1 MTPNIEEDAW
11 RVSGISET
19 YPSYR
24 QHPLVS
30 AESWLKGK
38 HLDDGAE
45 GLWRI
50 NDKLY
55 DLSDFA
61 KRHPGGAYWIECTR
75 GTDITEP
82 FESHHIEDRARH
94 MLSKFEVRE
103 AAQPRNYKFTLDQN
117 GFYMTLK
124 RRVRE
129 KLRKI
134 NYSPT
139 KKTDLYHSGILA
151 SVFILSWI
159 GTAYSS
165 YLAKALAGLTLCY
178 LANSAHN
185 YFHQRDNWRMY
196 TFNLTLMN
204 FRNWRISHALS
215 HHVYPNSLHDL
226 ELSMFE
232 PFLCWVPSPHYAGRV
247 KRWISVV
254 ISPIFYVFS
263 FSVAFLQR
271 VVASLSKENLMYWD
285 DLIPI
290 TLPLFLYLTTGVGL
304 SAALWSWLHVLAV
317 GAFFF
322 GFIGLTAAHH
332 DPRILHDGDAQRKDR
347 DWGLYQLDTIIDRRD
362 VKWSHLL
369 VLTHFGDH
377 ALHHLFPTLDHGVLR
392 HLYPELNQTMQEF
405 DGELR
410 EMNHWGHIKGQTQQ
424 LLRMEANPVPPG
436 SSKKFN

>member
-1 MTPNIEEDAW
+1 MTPNIEEEAW
-11 RVSGISET
+11 RVSGISNT

-24 QHPLVS
+24 QHKP
-30 AESWLKGK
+30 ATTESWLEGK

-61 KRHPGGAYWIECTR
+61 TRHPGGAYWIECTR

-82 FESHHIEDRARH
+82 FESHHIEELPRQ
-94 MLSKFEVRE
+94 MLNKFEVRE
-103 AAQPRNYKFTLDQN
+103 AAQPRNYKFTFDQN

-139 KKTDLYHSGILA
+139 KKTDLLHTGILA

-159 GTAYSS
+159 GTVLDSF
-165 YLAKALAGLTLCY
+165 LVQALAGLALCW
-178 LANSAHN
+178 LANAAHN

-196 TFNLTLMN
+196 TFNLTLLS
-204 FRNWRISHALS
+204 FRNWRVSHALS

-232 PFLCWVPSPHYAGRV
+232 PFLCWVPSPHYGSRL
-247 KRWISVV
+247 KRWMSVV
-254 ISPIFYVFS
+254 VSPLFYVFS
-263 FSVAFLQR
+263 FSATFLQR
-271 VVASLSKENLMYWD
+271 LVLSVAKKNIMYWD
-285 DLIPI
+285 DLIAF

-304 SAALWSWLHVLAV
+304 SASLWSWLHVLAV

-332 DPRILHDGDAQRKDR
+332 DPRILHDGDAQRTDR
-347 DWGLYQLDTIIDRRD
+347 DWGLYQMDTVIDRRD
-362 VKWSHLL
+362 VKWLDLL

-377 ALHHLFPTLDHGVLR
+377 ALHHLFPTLDHGVLK
-392 HLYPELNQTMQEF
+392 HLYPELNQTIQEF
-405 DGELR
+405 DAELR

-436 SSKKFN
+436 SKKFN

>member
-1 MTPNIEEDAW
+1 MTPNIEEEAW
-11 RVSGISET
+11 RVSGISKN

-24 QHPLVS
+24 QHQPATV
-30 AESWLKGK
+30 ESWLEGK
-38 HLDDGAE
+38 HSDDGAE

-61 KRHPGGAYWIECTR
+61 TRHPGGAYWIECTR

-82 FESHHIEDRARH
+82 FESHHIEDRARQL
-94 MLSKFEVRE
+94 LSKFEVRE
-103 AAQPRNYKFTLDQN
+103 AAQPRNYKFTFDQN

-129 KLRKI
+129 KLRKM

-139 KKTDLYHSGILA
+139 KKTDYLHSGILA
-151 SVFILSWI
+151 SVFMLSWI
-159 GTAYSS
+159 GTVLKSLFVLS
-165 YLAKALAGLTLCY
+165 IAGLALCW
-178 LANSAHN
+178 LANAAHN

-196 TFNLTLMN
+196 TFNLTLMS

-232 PFLCWVPSPHYAGRV
+232 PFLCWVPNPHYGSRI

-254 ISPIFYVFS
+254 VSPLYYVLS
-263 FSVAFLQR
+263 FSMAFLQR
-271 VVASLSKENLMYWD
+271 LVISLAKKNIMYWD
-285 DLIPI
+285 DLIAF
-290 TLPLFLYLTTGVGL
+290 TLPLFLYLSTGVGL
-304 SAALWSWLHVLAV
+304 GAALWNWLHVLAV

-332 DPRILHDGDAQRKDR
+332 DPRILHDGDAQRTDR
-347 DWGLYQLDTIIDRRD
+347 DWGLYQMDTVIDRRD
-362 VKWSHLL
+362 VKWSDLL

-377 ALHHLFPTLDHGVLR
+377 ALHHLFPTLDHGVLK
-392 HLYPELNQTMQEF
+392 HLYPELNQTIQEF
-405 DGELR
+405 DAELR

-424 LLRMEANPVPPG
+424 LLRMEANPMPPG
-436 SSKKFN
+436 SKKFM